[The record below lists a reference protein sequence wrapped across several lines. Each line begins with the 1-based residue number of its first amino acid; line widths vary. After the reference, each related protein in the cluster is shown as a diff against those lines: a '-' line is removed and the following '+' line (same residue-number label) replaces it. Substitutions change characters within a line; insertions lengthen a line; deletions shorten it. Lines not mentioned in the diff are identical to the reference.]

1 MRRGDPSPPMARG
14 PAQTAPRRRYERA
27 VAPHD
32 KDFEPGL
39 PTGQNARYGEDTR
52 LYRRLRVTDS

>member
-1 MRRGDPSPPMARG
+1 MRRGDPDPPMSRG
-14 PAQTAPRRRYERA
+14 PEQTGPRHRYDRA

-32 KDFEPGL
+32 KDFEPGR

-52 LYRRLRVTDS
+52 LYRRLRIIAS

>member
-1 MRRGDPSPPMARG
+1 MARG
-14 PAQTAPRRRYERA
+14 PEQAGPRRRYERA

-32 KDFEPGL
+32 KDFEPGR